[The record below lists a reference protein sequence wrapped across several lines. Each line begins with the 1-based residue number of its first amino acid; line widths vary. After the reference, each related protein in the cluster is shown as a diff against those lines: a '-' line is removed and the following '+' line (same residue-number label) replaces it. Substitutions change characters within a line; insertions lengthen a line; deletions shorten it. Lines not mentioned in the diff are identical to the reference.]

1 MRLTQPGSLLPLYSS
16 NTETYAHSCSLL
28 PLSSLETHEKSNR
41 TLQNHTVSILSW
53 KVPKGVPG
61 GRIKPSPGDWSFSVF
76 WTRTASIARA
86 APREIVCALFEGI
99 STASDGP
106 QIEPSWSAQVCPGD
120 FGSEIMHITHFM
132 SIMQFIAIMQVYINT
147 SKNTGGSVS
156 SHSLISISCCLNVVV
171 SSCKL
176 HSLLH
181 SDRTIWRMWNYHRSR
196 DSMASTLVFEGWGA
210 STLVIKVL
218 WWSSI
223 IVEMLNRR
231 FFVVRIDI
239 IWKRGLIMH
248 KLCTLCN
255 LCKLLHSY
263 VIYAFY
269 VTDCII
275 MQIMNISCIVVKIKL
290 IITAM

>member
-1 MRLTQPGSLLPLYSS
+1 MPKIQGMFIICIILSLTRAHFAEDFAEPHCVHSQLKGGQRCSRRSYKTPVLAIGLSHFLTQ
-16 NTETYAHSCSLL
+16 
-28 PLSSLETHEKSNR
+28 
-41 TLQNHTVSILSW
+41 
-53 KVPKGVPG
+53 
-61 GRIKPSPGDWSFSVF
+61 
-76 WTRTASIARA
+76 TASIARA
-86 APREIVCALFEGI
+86 APREIFCALFEGMG
-99 STASDGP
+99 TASDGP

-120 FGSEIMHITHFM
+120 FGSEIMHITHFI

-147 SKNTGGSVS
+147 SKGGSVR

-269 VTDCII
+269 VTECII
-275 MQIMNISCIVVKIKL
+275 MQIMNIPCIVVKIKL

>member
-1 MRLTQPGSLLPLYSS
+1 MLARRVATSSL
-16 NTETYAHSCSLL
+16 SCSTAVKQGVSCKNLL
-28 PLSSLETHEKSNR
+28 RRCWSYANLEAKCRWH
-41 TLQNHTVSILSW
+41 
-53 KVPKGVPG
+53 
-61 GRIKPSPGDWSFSVF
+61 
-76 WTRTASIARA
+76 
-86 APREIVCALFEGI
+86 FEGM

-106 QIEPSWSAQVCPGD
+106 QIEQSWSAQVCPGD

-275 MQIMNISCIVVKIKL
+275 MQIMNIPCIVVKIKL

>member
-1 MRLTQPGSLLPLYSS
+1 MLDRRVATSSL
-16 NTETYAHSCSLL
+16 SCS
-28 PLSSLETHEKSNR
+28 TAVK
-41 TLQNHTVSILSW
+41 Q
-53 KVPKGVPG
+53 GVPCKNLL
-61 GRIKPSPGDWSFSVF
+61 RRCWSYANLDAKCR
-76 WTRTASIARA
+76 WH
-86 APREIVCALFEGI
+86 FEGM

-156 SHSLISISCCLNVVV
+156 SHSLISTSCCLNVVV

-196 DSMASTLVFEGWGA
+196 DSRASTLVFEGWRA
-210 STLVIKVL
+210 SILVIEVL

-275 MQIMNISCIVVKIKL
+275 MQIMNIPCIFL
-290 IITAM
+290 HSGQN

>member
-1 MRLTQPGSLLPLYSS
+1 M
-16 NTETYAHSCSLL
+16 
-28 PLSSLETHEKSNR
+28 
-41 TLQNHTVSILSW
+41 ILSNFVLW
-53 KVPKGVPG
+53 LYKFDLLFLKRIYKVLTLSLHHSSTQNETVLRLWGVYQY
-61 GRIKPSPGDWSFSVF
+61 KQ
-76 WTRTASIARA
+76 A
-86 APREIVCALFEGI
+86 
-99 STASDGP
+99 
-106 QIEPSWSAQVCPGD
+106 
-120 FGSEIMHITHFM
+120 
-132 SIMQFIAIMQVYINT
+132 YINT
-147 SKNTGGSVS
+147 SKGGSVR

-275 MQIMNISCIVVKIKL
+275 MQIMNIPCIVVKIKL

>member
-1 MRLTQPGSLLPLYSS
+1 M
-16 NTETYAHSCSLL
+16 
-28 PLSSLETHEKSNR
+28 
-41 TLQNHTVSILSW
+41 
-53 KVPKGVPG
+53 
-61 GRIKPSPGDWSFSVF
+61 
-76 WTRTASIARA
+76 
-86 APREIVCALFEGI
+86 

-106 QIEPSWSAQVCPGD
+106 QIEPSWSAQVCPGY

-156 SHSLISISCCLNVVV
+156 SHSLISTSCCLNVVV

-196 DSMASTLVFEGWGA
+196 DSRASTLVFEGWRA
-210 STLVIKVL
+210 SILVIEVL

-275 MQIMNISCIVVKIKL
+275 MQIMNIPCIFCIVDKIKL
-290 IITAM
+290 IITAMYITRLNRVGSGNQPGFRRVTNPALDAYNIHNWCYYAKNTGYVHNLHNSVIDRIWYRLHGIRLPVPFAA

>member
-1 MRLTQPGSLLPLYSS
+1 MDKFKNIPRVGECREKHCSVFNERCSRSAVGKCFTCRTCNFWSLSLELSQPG
-16 NTETYAHSCSLL
+16 C
-28 PLSSLETHEKSNR
+28 
-41 TLQNHTVSILSW
+41 
-53 KVPKGVPG
+53 
-61 GRIKPSPGDWSFSVF
+61 
-76 WTRTASIARA
+76 
-86 APREIVCALFEGI
+86 
-99 STASDGP
+99 STASLTVGI
-106 QIEPSWSAQVCPGD
+106 Q
-120 FGSEIMHITHFM
+120 
-132 SIMQFIAIMQVYINT
+132 
-147 SKNTGGSVS
+147 GGSVS

-196 DSMASTLVFEGWGA
+196 DSRASTLVFEGWRA
-210 STLVIKVL
+210 STLVIEVL

-275 MQIMNISCIVVKIKL
+275 MQIMNIPCIFL
-290 IITAM
+290 HSGQN